1 MDHLAAISLGSNLSP
16 RRETLA
22 LALELL
28 NEHHAIAI
36 TAVSEFIE
44 TEPVLS
50 GSEDDAVGPADQPNF
65 YNAAALLETSLAP
78 QELLAAMQNIE
89 GRLGRCRKTEVRFGP
104 RTCDLDL
111 LLFDDLILDTRNLT
125 LPHPRMAERE
135 FVLRPLAE
143 IAPDLLDPASGQ
155 TIAAMLKE
163 ISIST
168 KT

>member
-28 NEHHAIAI
+28 DEHRFVRV
-36 TAVSEFIE
+36 TAVSGYIE
-44 TEPVLS
+44 TEPVLV
-50 GSEDDAVGPADQPNF
+50 GSDDDAVGPEDQPNY
-65 YNAAALLETSLAP
+65 YNAAALIETTLAP
-78 QELLAAMQNIE
+78 QELLAVMQNIE
-89 GRLGRCRKTEVRFGP
+89 GRLGRCRETEIRFGP

-111 LLFDDLILDTRNLT
+111 ILFDDCILNTPILT

-143 IAPDLLDPASGQ
+143 IAPKLRDPITGK
-155 TIAAMLKE
+155 TIAQLLKAL
-163 ISIST
+163 
-168 KT
+168 